1 MSRGKRFESVRR
13 LLYPHLPLDG
23 LSAPKR
29 YIRILWRFL
38 FGALPKM
45 PLGSVWPRGIGRLHS
60 GKEVRK
66 RRELSKTMEEY
77 WGEGEHQRDHGA
89 FEKRQ
94 LQPENGEAGILP
106 AGHPSLVRK
115 RIAVKGER

>member
-1 MSRGKRFESVRR
+1 
-13 LLYPHLPLDG
+13 
-23 LSAPKR
+23 
-29 YIRILWRFL
+29 
-38 FGALPKM
+38 M

-66 RRELSKTMEEY
+66 RGELSTTMEEN
-77 WGEGEHQRDHGA
+77 WGEGGHQQDDEA
-89 FEKRQ
+89 FKKRQ
-94 LQPENGEAGILP
+94 LQPETGEGDILP